1 MTSTGAKMALEKELE
16 TYKKKLSE
24 LKAQHE
30 GKFVLIHG
38 EDVVDTFSTY
48 EDAIKSG
55 YQKFKSEPF
64 LVKRI
69 HAIEPVLF
77 VSRNVTPST
86 QPI

>member
-1 MTSTGAKMALEKELE
+1 MNTGAKMALEKEME
-16 TYKKKLSE
+16 VYKKNLPE
-24 LKAQHE
+24 LRAQHE

-55 YQKFKSEPF
+55 YQKFKDETF

-69 HAIEPVLF
+69 HATEPILF
-77 VSRNVTPST
+77 VSRLMPLRTPV
-86 QPI
+86 Q

>member
-16 TYKKKLSE
+16 TYKKNLPQ
-24 LKAQHE
+24 LRAQHE

-38 EDVVDTFSTY
+38 DEVVDTFSTY

-55 YQKFKSEPF
+55 YQKFKTEPF

-69 HAIEPVLF
+69 QAVEQVLF
-77 VSRNVTPST
+77 VSRVMPLR
-86 QPI
+86 QPV